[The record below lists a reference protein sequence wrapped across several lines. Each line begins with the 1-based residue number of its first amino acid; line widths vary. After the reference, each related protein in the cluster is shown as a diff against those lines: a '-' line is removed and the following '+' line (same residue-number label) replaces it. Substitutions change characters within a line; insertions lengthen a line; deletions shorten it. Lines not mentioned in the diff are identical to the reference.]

1 VLFPTLFGWHTV
13 VHWQSQ
19 PESPWLALAKPL
31 SASIF
36 LMVNG
41 VILLSAERYRR
52 RADVRQLAAR
62 EGENAQG
69 GRRLESL
76 EFREAGLIGV
86 AQSSALIAGISRDGV
101 CMTAGLVRGL
111 NHEDSAR
118 FAFLLATPII
128 LAAGIFKLPHPP
140 RPARRRHPPASSRRR
155 RVCSGRRLRLRRLP
169 RALVQD
175 EDTLAVR
182 HLLRLVRTGH
192 GYLPPVLSTGQRV

>member
-1 VLFPTLFGWHTV
+1 M
-13 VHWQSQ
+13 
-19 PESPWLALAKPL
+19 AA
-31 SASIF
+31 AIF
-36 LMVNG
+36 LVVNG
-41 VILLSAERYRR
+41 LMLLAAERLRR
-52 RADVRQLAAR
+52 RAEVRRVAAAH
-62 EGENAQG
+62 GTTDSG
-69 GRRLESL
+69 GRRLETV
-76 EFREAGLIGV
+76 EYKEAFGVGV
-86 AQSSALIAGISRDGV
+86 AQSTTLIAGISRDGV